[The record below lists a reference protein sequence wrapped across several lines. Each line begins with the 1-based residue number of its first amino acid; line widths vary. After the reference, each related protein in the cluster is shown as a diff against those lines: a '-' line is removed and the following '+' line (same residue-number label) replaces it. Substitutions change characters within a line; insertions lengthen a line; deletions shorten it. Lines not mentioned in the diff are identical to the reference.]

1 MRRVATS
8 TAFLFHRDVFECEGA
23 HDFGMTVC
31 ANWKLPG
38 CGSQL
43 PTHETA
49 MRIVAVAALDQPDI
63 DTMAIGAAEFR
74 FFLGM
79 ASITQQRLLIFEK
92 VVRLGGM
99 VGRMAG
105 KTSDSIREVHRA

>member
-1 MRRVATS
+1 
-8 TAFLFHRDVFECEGA
+8 
-23 HDFGMTVC
+23 MTVC
-31 ANWKLPG
+31 ANRKLAG
-38 CGSQL
+38 CRSQL
-43 PTHETA
+43 LIHETA
-49 MRIVAVAALDQPDI
+49 VWIVAVAALDQPNI
-63 DTMAIGAAEFR
+63 DTMAIGAVEFR

-105 KTSDSIREVHRA
+105 KTSDSIREVNRA